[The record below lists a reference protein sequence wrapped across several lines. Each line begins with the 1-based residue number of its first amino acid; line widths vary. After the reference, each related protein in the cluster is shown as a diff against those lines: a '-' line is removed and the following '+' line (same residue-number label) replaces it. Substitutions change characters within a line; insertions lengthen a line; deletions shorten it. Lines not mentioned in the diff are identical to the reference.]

1 MSRAPSTDTRRSMLA
16 KVHIAKKD
24 LALDDD
30 TYRLMLDNLFGVES
44 SAKLSLKQ
52 LDELLGHMTSRGFV
66 AAKKGDAKPSKSAQ
80 SGKPIIAKIGALLTE
95 LGQREGRHVPWSY
108 AVGILKRQS
117 GVMRLEWAKPDQLR
131 AVVAA
136 LHARV
141 QKLERDAQNKLLTD
155 EGTVNAGPMPF

>member
-1 MSRAPSTDTRRSMLA
+1 MSRTPSTDTRRAMLA

-24 LALDDD
+24 LCLDDD
-30 TYRLMLDNLFGVES
+30 AYRMMLDNLFGVES

-52 LDELLGHMTSRGFV
+52 LDELLGHMTARGFV
-66 AAKKGDAKPSKSAQ
+66 AVKKGDAKPSKSAQ
-80 SGKPIIAKIGALLTE
+80 SDKPIIAKIGALLAE
-95 LGQREGRHVPWSY
+95 LGQREGRHVSWNY

-136 LHARV
+136 LDARV
-141 QKLERDAQNKLLTD
+141 KKLDREALFTGEAQ
-155 EGTVNAGPMPF
+155 

>member
-1 MSRAPSTDTRRSMLA
+1 MSRAPSTDTRRAMLA

-24 LALDDD
+24 LCLDDD
-30 TYRLMLDNLFGVES
+30 TYRMMLDNLFGVES

-66 AAKKGDAKPSKSAQ
+66 AVKKGDAKPSKSVQ
-80 SGKPIIAKIGALLTE
+80 NSKPIITKIGALLVE
-95 LGQREGRHVPWSY
+95 LGQREGRHMPWSY

-136 LHARV
+136 LDNRV
-141 QKLERDAQNKLLTD
+141 KKLDQDALLAGAGD
-155 EGTVNAGPMPF
+155 GHAGPMPF

>member
-1 MSRAPSTDTRRSMLA
+1 MSRAPSTDTRRAMLA

-24 LALDDD
+24 LCLDDD
-30 TYRLMLDNLFGVES
+30 TYRMMLDNLFGVES
-44 SAKLSLKQ
+44 SGKLSLKQ

-66 AAKKGDAKPSKSAQ
+66 AVKKGDAKPSKSAQ
-80 SGKPIIAKIGALLTE
+80 SGKPIIAKIGALLVE
-95 LGQREGRHVPWSY
+95 LGQREGRHVSWNY

-136 LHARV
+136 LDKRIK
-141 QKLERDAQNKLLTD
+141 KLDREALFTGEAQ
-155 EGTVNAGPMPF
+155 